1 MNTIKS
7 QGFLFSKH
15 NRYDILEKG
24 KYFLNVFQRKVR
36 IKMENVKELIA
47 KIQENISGAVVGK
60 EKSIELML
68 ISLLAQGHVLIE
80 DVPGLG
86 KTTLVSA
93 LARSIDCSFSRIQ
106 FTPDV
111 LPGDVTGYTVANLS
125 SGERNVVFGAVMSQ
139 IVMADEI
146 NRTSPK
152 TQSALLEV
160 MQESQVTIDGV
171 SYALPKPFI
180 VLATQNPVSAI
191 GTYPLPEA
199 QLDRFMMKISLGY
212 PTKVDEIEILKRNVT
227 GAPIDNISAVATAED
242 ILSAIEMRKNIVCSP
257 LVMEYIVAISEATRK
272 DERISLG
279 ISTRGSLALMEAC
292 RARALM
298 YGKEYVTPDD
308 VQALAVPVL
317 SHRLVLNRQK
327 NTKLETEEQIISSI
341 VHQIRVPGA
350 S

>member
-1 MNTIKS
+1 
-7 QGFLFSKH
+7 
-15 NRYDILEKG
+15 
-24 KYFLNVFQRKVR
+24 
-36 IKMENVKELIA
+36 MENVKELIS

-125 SGERNVVFGAVMSQ
+125 TGERNVVFGAVMSQ

-160 MQESQVTIDGV
+160 MQENQVTIDGT

-227 GAPIDNISAVATAED
+227 GAPIDNIGAVATAED

-272 DERISLG
+272 DDRISLG

-292 RARALM
+292 RARALI

>member
-1 MNTIKS
+1 M
-7 QGFLFSKH
+7 FF
-15 NRYDILEKG
+15 KG
-24 KYFLNVFQRKVR
+24 RCV
-36 IKMENVKELIA
+36 IKMENVKELIG
-47 KIQENISGAVVGK
+47 KIQENIGNAVVGK

-160 MQESQVTIDGV
+160 MQENQVTIDGV

-212 PTKVDEIEILKRNVT
+212 PTKVDEIEILKRNVS

-242 ILSAIEMRKNIVCSP
+242 ILEAIEMRKNVVCSP

-272 DERISLG
+272 DDRISLG

-298 YGKEYVTPDD
+298 YGNEYVTPDD
-308 VQALAVPVL
+308 VQQLAVPVL

>member
-1 MNTIKS
+1 MPFIILREKHDNAIINYANSETIPREVS
-7 QGFLFSKH
+7 
-15 NRYDILEKG
+15 RMV
-24 KYFLNVFQRKVR
+24 NVQELSAAI
-36 IKMENVKELIA
+36 IK
-47 KIQENISGAVVGK
+47 NISKAVVGK
-60 EKSIELML
+60 EKAAELML
-68 ISLLAQGHVLIE
+68 TALLAQGHVLIE

-93 LARSIDCSFSRIQ
+93 LARSVACSFSRIQ

-125 SGERNVVFGAVMSQ
+125 GGERNVVFGAVMAQ

-160 MQESQVTIDGV
+160 MQENQITIDGT
-171 SYALPKPFI
+171 SYPVPKPFI

-199 QLDRFMMKISLGY
+199 QLDRFMMKIRLGY
-212 PTKVDEIEILKRNVT
+212 PSKADEMEILERNLSVS
-227 GAPIDNISAVATAED
+227 PIENISPVASAED
-242 ILSAIEMRKNIVCSP
+242 ILEAVEQRRKILCSP
-257 LVMEYIVAISEATRK
+257 KVTEYIVAIADATRR
-272 DERISLG
+272 DERITLG
-279 ISTRGSLALMEAC
+279 ISPRGSLALMEAC

-298 YGKEYVTPDD
+298 QGRGYTVPDD

-317 SHRLVLNRQK
+317 AHRLVLNRQK
-327 NTKLETEEQIISSI
+327 NTKLESEADILSTLLRK
-341 VHQIRVPGA
+341 IRVPGT